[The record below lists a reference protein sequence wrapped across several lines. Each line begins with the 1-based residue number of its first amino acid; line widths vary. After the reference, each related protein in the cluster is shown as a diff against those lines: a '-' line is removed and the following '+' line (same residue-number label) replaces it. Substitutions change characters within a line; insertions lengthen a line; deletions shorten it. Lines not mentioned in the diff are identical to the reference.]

1 MAILPREASYPEF
14 CTYVIDLKGSRTEAE
29 LAALWEWR
37 QKVLSINVDT
47 KSGWRGA
54 ALAPDEQHL
63 SRCEVGKKRHQDA
76 VGQGRHVERL
86 PDKAMF

>member
-63 SRCEVGKKRHQDA
+63 SKREIGA
-76 VGQGRHVERL
+76 KRFAEAKSQGRNVEPL
-86 PDKAMF
+86 PAKAMF